1 MRVLIL
7 CLVLLALPALAY
19 RVTDITV
26 EPNGD
31 RTQVTVMADGQIEF
45 EKFLLTDPM
54 RVVLDLKDATHALPA
69 TDFAVA
75 RGGCSSI
82 RTSQYKAPPD
92 GIVRVIVDVEGELMN
107 YSTQSEGNRLVLQL
121 QTDPTGIPFT
131 AWSAA
136 SQTATPVRSG
146 GDVPPLS
153 NPAGGGSMV
162 GSEVSA
168 AQGIRVSRPASAP
181 DDGFPVEWRGSGG
194 RRVTIDVVDADIR
207 TVLRSISDVS
217 GLNIVLPEDY
227 EATVSARLRNVG
239 WRDALMSILST
250 QGLVA
255 TMEGNNVLRLA
266 EREQFYDEINES
278 AANRRERQNL
288 QDLQTEVYVIRY
300 STAEDIREATES
312 VLSERGQIS
321 IDNRTNSMIV
331 TDISSKLGEL
341 SRLLPILDSPTAQVM
356 IEAKL
361 VEVDASA
368 SNEFGVNWSA
378 GNLNRADALTHG
390 GANVNM
396 AAGSPTSSFSF
407 GQITNLIDVE
417 ATLSF
422 LEEENKATILSEP
435 RIAIV
440 DNGTGMVLS
449 GQQIPLTLQ
458 DESGNT
464 VIQLYDIGVSLEV
477 TPHINADNKVTLELR
492 PEVSDLAAQSTADNP
507 IILTQEANTTLMIDD
522 GATAVIG
529 GIMRSTTSEVKK
541 RVPILGH
548 IPLIGDL
555 LFSYTSESSDQTE
568 LVIFVTPHIIRPY

>member
-31 RTQVTVMADGQIEF
+31 RTQVTVVADGQIEF

-107 YSTQSEGNRLVLQL
+107 YSTAREDNRLTLQL

-131 AWSAA
+131 AWSAS
-136 SQTATPVRSG
+136 SQSVEPVQSG

-153 NPAGGGSMV
+153 TPPGSTIS
-162 GSEVSA
+162 GSEVTA
-168 AQGIRVSRPASAP
+168 AQGVRVSRPSTAP
-181 DDGFPVEWRGSGG
+181 DDGFAVEWRGSGG
-194 RRVTIDVVDADIR
+194 RRVTIDVVDSDIR

-217 GLNIVLPEDY
+217 GLNIILPEDY
-227 EATVSARLRNVG
+227 EATITARLRNVG
-239 WRDALMSILST
+239 WRDALMSILRT

-255 TMEGNNVLRLA
+255 TMEGNNVLRLST
-266 EREQFYDEINES
+266 RDDFYSEINE
-278 AANRRERQNL
+278 AASNRRERQNL

-300 STAEDIREATES
+300 STAEDIRNATES
-312 VLSERGQIS
+312 VLSERGQVS
-321 IDNRTNSMIV
+321 IDSRTNSMIV
-331 TDISSKLGEL
+331 TDIPSKLGEV

-368 SNEFGVNWSA
+368 TAEFGVNWSA

-390 GANVNM
+390 GASVNM
-396 AAGSPTSSFSF
+396 SSGSPTSSISF

-422 LEEENKATILSEP
+422 LEEQNQATILSEP

-440 DNGTGMVLS
+440 DNKQGMVLS

-464 VIQLYDIGVSLEV
+464 VIQLYDIGVSLTV

-492 PEVSDLAAQSTADNP
+492 PEVSDLSGASTADNP

-529 GIMRSTTSEVKK
+529 GIMRSTTSETKK

-548 IPLIGDL
+548 IPLIGDA
-555 LFSYTSESSDQTE
+555 LFSYTSESTDQTE

>member
-1 MRVLIL
+1 
-7 CLVLLALPALAY
+7 VLLALPALAY

-31 RTQVTVMADGQIEF
+31 RTQVTVVADGQIEF

-107 YSTQSEGNRLVLQL
+107 YSTSREDNRLILQL

-131 AWSAA
+131 AWSAS
-136 SQTATPVRSG
+136 SQSVEPVRSG

-153 NPAGGGSMV
+153 TPPGSTV
-162 GSEVSA
+162 SGAEVTA
-168 AQGIRVSRPASAP
+168 AQGVRVSRPAAAP

-194 RRVTIDVVDADIR
+194 RRVTIDVVDSDIR

-217 GLNIVLPEDY
+217 GLNIILPEEY
-227 EATVSARLRNVG
+227 EATITARLRNVG
-239 WRDALMSILST
+239 WRDALMSILRT

-255 TMEGNNVLRLA
+255 TMEGNNVLRLS
-266 EREQFYDEINES
+266 ERDDFYSEINE
-278 AANRRERQNL
+278 AASNRRERQNL

-300 STAEDIREATES
+300 STAEDIRNATES
-312 VLSERGQIS
+312 VLSERGQVS
-321 IDNRTNSMIV
+321 IDSRTNSMIV
-331 TDISSKLGEL
+331 TDIPSKLGEV

-368 SNEFGVNWSA
+368 TAEFGVNWSA

-390 GANVNM
+390 GASVNM
-396 AAGSPTSSFSF
+396 ATGSPSSSISF

-422 LEEENKATILSEP
+422 LEEQNQATILSEP

-440 DNGTGMVLS
+440 DNKQGMVLS
-449 GQQIPLTLQ
+449 GQQIPLTMQ
-458 DESGNT
+458 DESDNT
-464 VIQLYDIGVSLEV
+464 VIQLYDIGVSLTV

-492 PEVSDLAAQSTADNP
+492 PEVSDLSGASTADNP

-529 GIMRSTTSEVKK
+529 GIMRSTTSETTK

-548 IPLIGDL
+548 IPLIGDA